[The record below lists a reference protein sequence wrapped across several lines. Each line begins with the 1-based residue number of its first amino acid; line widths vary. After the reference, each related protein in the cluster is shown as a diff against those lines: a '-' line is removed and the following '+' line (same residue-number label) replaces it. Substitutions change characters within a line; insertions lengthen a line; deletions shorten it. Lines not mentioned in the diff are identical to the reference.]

1 MDMCMQ
7 ATSEGM
13 DREEPPKEI
22 LSAHVS
28 GRLRVMKNGRGFKD
42 RKFLIQIKGSFL
54 IKVLK
59 KILQKFVF
67 PYRDKEEG

>member
-1 MDMCMQ
+1 MQ

>member
-1 MDMCMQ
+1 MQ

-28 GRLRVMKNGRGFKD
+28 ARLRVMKNGRGFKD
-42 RKFLIQIKGSFL
+42 RKFLIQMKGSFL

-59 KILQKFVF
+59 KNLQKFVS
-67 PYRDKEEG
+67 P